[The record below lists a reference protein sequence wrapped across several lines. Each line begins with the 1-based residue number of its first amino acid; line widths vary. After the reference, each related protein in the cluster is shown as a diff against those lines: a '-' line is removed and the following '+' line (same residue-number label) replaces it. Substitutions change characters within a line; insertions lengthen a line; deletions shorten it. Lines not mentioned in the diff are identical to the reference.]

1 MEAVE
6 IGISGIQNLG
16 PYVRNLVTSDY
27 ILYSAEKVIILLD
40 SFLFVYLL
48 FAILKRLC
56 PPQMLKFCVSK
67 WESGGKSRAD
77 PEFRNE
83 ETCLC
88 KLFVFFGV
96 FN

>member
-27 ILYSAEKVIILLD
+27 VLYSAEKVIILLD

-48 FAILKRLC
+48 FAVLKSLC

-77 PEFRNE
+77 PEFRQKPSVID
-83 ETCLC
+83 TM
-88 KLFVFFGV
+88 
-96 FN
+96 